1 MRQIAVAALLIG
13 ASMLLCTCLAP
24 GGVPEQGPIRIGIY
38 GDLSGSGARDGN
50 DALKGASLRI
60 KEANAAGGVG
70 GRMVRLVSMDT
81 KQSPTESVRAYT
93 SLAQD
98 ERVSAVIGST
108 VANAGLAVSPVADL
122 VKVPLV
128 SLSIDDRVTT
138 PEWKAESPEKIGLLR
153 MYVFMAQPT
162 AAQMASAL
170 AAYAVDRFPLRRFA
184 TLYDPSS
191 PVSVIQAR
199 AFEYVVRKAGKVVVE
214 SQELPQGGSDFA
226 APLTRIRDAGA
237 EALYLCGTLE
247 ENAAAANQAKSMGMQ
262 PVLLGNQAWFDPFLL
277 RAGSAAE
284 GSWFSM
290 GMAPDDPAF
299 ADLAVRYRAEY
310 GDPPRQASL
319 LGWDAAGLVLT
330 ALAKAGTD
338 DPRKVRDALESV
350 VGWKALTGTIDME
363 RKTHRPVAIPIAIMR
378 IHEGAYEAAELRYT
392 PPARA
397 LAP

>member
-1 MRQIAVAALLIG
+1 
-13 ASMLLCTCLAP
+13 
-24 GGVPEQGPIRIGIY
+24 
-38 GDLSGSGARDGN
+38 
-50 DALKGASLRI
+50 
-60 KEANAAGGVG
+60 
-70 GRMVRLVSMDT
+70 
-81 KQSPTESVRAYT
+81 
-93 SLAQD
+93 
-98 ERVSAVIGST
+98 
-108 VANAGLAVSPVADL
+108 
-122 VKVPLV
+122 
-128 SLSIDDRVTT
+128 
-138 PEWKAESPEKIGLLR
+138 
-153 MYVFMAQPT
+153 
-162 AAQMASAL
+162 
-170 AAYAVDRFPLRRFA
+170 
-184 TLYDPSS
+184 
-191 PVSVIQAR
+191 VIQAR